1 MKKKFGI
8 ASIWLVAWLLITVF
22 GGCTTIPGD
31 ARTMKPAS
39 LELAELMGNGINLS
53 NTMEAYG
60 HLNPGIDKA
69 PRVYETLWGQPVT
82 TKQMLLAMK
91 KAGFDSIRIP
101 VAWTNTMDFENGNY
115 SIAAAYLDRVE
126 EIVNYAL
133 DADMYV
139 IINDHW
145 DGSWWGMFGSAAR
158 ETREKG
164 MKLYI
169 AMWKQIAERFSDY
182 SNKLIFES
190 ANEELGSRLND
201 ANVAQDS
208 GTLSEDECYQTSN
221 KINQTFVDTIRSS
234 GGNNRDRFLLI
245 AGYNTNI
252 EKTCDDRFVMPTDKV
267 VDKLLISVHYYD
279 PWTYCGTDSVTRWG
293 STNEHKD
300 MNDSLAAMKKFTDKG
315 YGVIIGEYGP
325 GPVLSDG
332 KRKENIADYLRNFID
347 NCDLYGYVP
356 MLWDIGG
363 YFNRTKL
370 RIDDEE
376 IAALFV
382 KRSHSAQSFRTTEEI
397 SATARKSLEAALERS
412 KSYKEAAPALAGN
425 GKAAAWI
432 MYSSNDW
439 AITYSVGDKYNPNS
453 KTDGVIA
460 KDTLITEAGTYT
472 VSLDFTGTAK
482 GYANSLAF
490 SALGIS
496 NGEIL
501 FPGYIITIKEVV
513 INGEPY
519 TLKGIPYTTS
529 DDKICTR
536 VNLYNGWVG
545 KIPPEARTASGDSSN
560 VSPVVIDNK
569 TLGNVKSISITF
581 DYGLASH

>member
-1 MKKKFGI
+1 MFGI
-8 ASIWLVAWLLITVF
+8 ASVSLAASLLITVL
-22 GGCTTIPGD
+22 GGCTTIAGD
-31 ARTMKPAS
+31 TRNKKPAS
-39 LELAELMGNGINLS
+39 IELAELMGNGINLS

-60 HLNPGIDKA
+60 HLNPGIKEA
-69 PRVYETLWGQPVT
+69 PRAYETLWGQPVT

-115 SIAAAYLDRVE
+115 TITAAYLDRVE
-126 EIVNYAL
+126 EIVDYAL
-133 DADMYV
+133 EADMYAV
-139 IINDHW
+139 INDHW

-169 AMWKQIAERFSDY
+169 AMWTQIAERFGNY
-182 SNKLIFES
+182 SNRLIFES

-208 GTLSEDECYQTSN
+208 GTLSEDECYETTN
-221 KINQTFVDTIRSS
+221 RINQIFVDTIRSS
-234 GGNNRDRFLLI
+234 GGNNGERFLLI
-245 AGYNTNI
+245 AGYNTDI
-252 EKTCDDRFVMPTDKV
+252 EKTCDVRFVMPTDTIA
-267 VDKLLISVHYYD
+267 DRLLISVHYYN
-279 PWTYCGTDSVTRWG
+279 PWTYCGTDSITRWG
-293 STNEHKD
+293 STKD
-300 MNDSLAAMKKFTDKG
+300 HEAMNAALAKMTKFTNKG

-332 KRKENIADYLRNFID
+332 TRKENLLDYNRNFLD

-356 MLWDIGG
+356 MLWDTGG
-363 YFNRTKL
+363 YFNRAEL
-370 RIDDEE
+370 RISDEGMAE
-376 IAALFV
+376 LYK
-382 KRSHSAQSFRTTEEI
+382 KRSRSARSFRTPEEI
-397 SATARKSLEAALERS
+397 GAAARQSLEAALERS
-412 KSYKEAAPALAGN
+412 RSYKESAPALAGN
-425 GKAAAWI
+425 GKAVAWI

-439 AITYSVGDKYNPNS
+439 AITYSVGDQYNPNS

-460 KDTLITEAGTYT
+460 RDALITGAGTYT
-472 VSLDFTGTAK
+472 VSLDFTGTAR

-501 FPGYIITIKEVV
+501 FPGYIIEIKEVI

-519 TLKGIPYTTS
+519 ALKGVPYTTS
-529 DDKICTR
+529 DDKVCTR

-581 DYGLASH
+581 DYGIASS